1 MIDQE
6 EHSDYEQTSSVAFT
20 GEAAQRLRDAEEAAA
35 RLPQREDDD
44 EGDEAP

>member
-1 MIDQE
+1 MTDQE
-6 EHSDYEQTSSVAFT
+6 EHPDYEQTSSVAFT